1 MIVAVIAGG
10 PDVDPQIAYEV
21 AQGADKIICAD
32 SGADIALRAGLKID
46 RVMGDLDSI
55 SPEAKAY
62 IEEHKIPV
70 EVFPVQKDMTDT
82 ELALRELSTEDEI
95 RLICSLAGR
104 PDHMIANILLLTKLK
119 SEGYDIT
126 LTDGTSD
133 VIPMAGP
140 DSISIEGLSTEVPL
154 NISLIPLNFDEKV
167 SGVTTKGLFYELSD
181 ATLEA
186 GSTYSVSNSLKEG
199 EDSFEITIKA
209 GKMAVI
215 ITPL

>member
-46 RVMGDLDSI
+46 KVMGDLDSI

>member
-10 PDVDPQIAYEV
+10 PDIDPQIAFEV
-21 AQGADKIICAD
+21 ASGADKIICAD

-46 RVMGDLDSI
+46 KLLGDLDSI
-55 SPEAKAY
+55 SPDAKAY
-62 IEEHKIPV
+62 IEEHKIPI

-82 ELALRELSTEDEI
+82 EIALRELSTEDEI
-95 RLICSLAGR
+95 RLICSLSGR
-104 PDHMIANILLLTKLK
+104 PDHMIANILLLVKLK

-126 LTDGTSD
+126 LTDGVSD
-133 VIPMAGP
+133 VIPMAGN
-140 DSISIEGLSTEVPL
+140 DHIAIEGLSTEVPL

-167 SGVTTKGLFYELSD
+167 TGVTTKGLFYELTD
-181 ATLEA
+181 AALEA
-186 GSTYSVSNSLKEG
+186 GSTFSVSNTLKEG
-199 EDSFEITIKA
+199 EDSFEITMQT